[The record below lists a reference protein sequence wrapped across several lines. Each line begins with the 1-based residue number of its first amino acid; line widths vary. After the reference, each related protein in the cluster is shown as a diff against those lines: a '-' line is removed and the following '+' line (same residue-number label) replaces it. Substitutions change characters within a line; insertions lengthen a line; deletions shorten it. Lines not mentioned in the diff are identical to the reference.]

1 MILSDLYIKWL
12 LGLQLQGCYLMH
24 KNSTSLL
31 IAENMASEHSLRLQ
45 GMGRGDRRNKMDE
58 K

>member
-1 MILSDLYIKWL
+1 M
-12 LGLQLQGCYLMH
+12 Q

-31 IAENMASEHSLRLQ
+31 IAENIASKHSLQLQ
-45 GMGRGDRRNKMDE
+45 GAGRGNRRNKMDE